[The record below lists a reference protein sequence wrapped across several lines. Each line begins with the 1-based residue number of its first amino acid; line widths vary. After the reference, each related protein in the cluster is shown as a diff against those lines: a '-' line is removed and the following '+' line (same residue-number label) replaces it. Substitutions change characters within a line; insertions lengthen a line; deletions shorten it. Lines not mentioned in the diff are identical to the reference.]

1 VQAYP
6 EDLESSFPTE
16 TIHFSELL
24 KTELGKKKT
33 GTEKV
38 ATELNMYHLIT
49 ENALEGSLRNTEIAL
64 RMYLTMTV
72 NNCTGEIILQAEK
85 NKGCTA
91 QHNEPE
97 SSE

>member
-1 VQAYP
+1 MPSYQIVSKRFGFLRKLVSLPSKEILERESALVQAYL

-38 ATELNMYHLIT
+38 VMELNMYHLIT
-49 ENALEGSLRNTEIAL
+49 ENAMYGCFPNMEIAL
-64 RMYLTMTV
+64 RM
-72 NNCTGEIILQAEK
+72 
-85 NKGCTA
+85 
-91 QHNEPE
+91 
-97 SSE
+97 

>member
-16 TIHFSELL
+16 AIHFTELL

-38 ATELNMYHLIT
+38 AMELNMYHLIT
-49 ENALEGSLRNTEIAL
+49 ENALEAGGLLSEH
-64 RMYLTMTV
+64 
-72 NNCTGEIILQAEK
+72 GD
-85 NKGCTA
+85 CTA
-91 QHNEPE
+91 YVSNNDGY
-97 SSE
+97 